1 MNRIVR
7 RRSEMAVRVRDFCRV
22 HPSADGNYTLVLGQ
36 VEEKITRMQE
46 LARQEEGGIAT
57 SRASVARRRQL
68 RRRLHHEL
76 LRHLVTVADVA
87 AGELPGL
94 SENSNCRRVTRATRR
109 SGLTLA
115 SSWSRD
121 RRTKT
126 CCRSTDWQ
134 TSCWMTSRAPWMS
147 STRRWW
153 SRTRRAGTMWA
164 PARKLT
170 SDDILQLVAMLDGL
184 NRYRFAGNA
193 ELLAAWESA
202 KNVVTGPRPAEE
214 PPVEAPKAEGDVRPA
229 A

>member
-1 MNRIVR
+1 
-7 RRSEMAVRVRDFCRV
+7 MAVRVRDFCRV

-36 VEEKITRMQE
+36 VEEKINRMEE
-46 LARQEEGGIAT
+46 LAKQEEGGIAA

-94 SENSNCRRVTRATRR
+94 SEEFELSPGNASNEAFRTHARQLLEQGQAHKELLSKHGLADKLLDDLKGAVDEFDTSVVESNEARRDHVGARAE
-109 SGLTLA
+109 LKA
-115 SSWSRD
+115 V
-121 RRTKT
+121 
-126 CCRSTDWQ
+126 
-134 TSCWMTSRAPWMS
+134 
-147 STRRWW
+147 
-153 SRTRRAGTMWA
+153 
-164 PARKLT
+164 
-170 SDDILQLVAMLDGL
+170 SDDILRLVAMLDGL
-184 NRYRFAGNA
+184 NRYRFSGNA

-202 KNVVTGPRPAEE
+202 KNVVTGTRPTEE